1 MIKFLLL
8 FAVTLYSS
16 RGFSNTLDNY
26 YFKSVQLAGIFTSQA
41 PGNSWSSLIRYNPY
55 FQFKQDLKLGLSLAL
70 APQVLSDKSRFIEL
84 EMLANVRYSF
94 HQDWDGQFSIGP
106 QYWSC
111 EDCGIALASGLALY
125 RRLNLEKAS
134 FLKDIFFQY
143 LIVDQEK
150 ESHQFL
156 IGTSIEF

>member
-1 MIKFLLL
+1 MRSSQSGKSCEDFYSTRALVGGEFFNQCLNLSMIKFLLL
-8 FAVTLYSS
+8 FVVTLYSS
-16 RGFSNTLDNY
+16 RGFSNTSDNY

-84 EMLANVRYSF
+84 EILANLRYSF

-111 EDCGIALASGLALY
+111 EDCGIA
-125 RRLNLEKAS
+125 
-134 FLKDIFFQY
+134 
-143 LIVDQEK
+143 
-150 ESHQFL
+150 
-156 IGTSIEF
+156 